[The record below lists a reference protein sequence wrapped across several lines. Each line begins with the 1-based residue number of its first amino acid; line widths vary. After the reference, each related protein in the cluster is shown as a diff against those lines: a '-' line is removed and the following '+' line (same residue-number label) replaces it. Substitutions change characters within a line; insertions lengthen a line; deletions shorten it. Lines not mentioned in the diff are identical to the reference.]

1 MSAIDAKPQ
10 QVGSA
15 SFRDA
20 SEDIMKRL
28 ALHSMLLAA
37 TLGMVFQIPIS
48 YAQQA
53 SDPRVADLIKAGR
66 LRAAFGMNPTLAFK
80 DPTTGRLRG
89 PALELASALATR
101 IGVELVPVEYPS
113 PGAVLQGIETKA
125 WDLTFLVVDP
135 GRAGV
140 VDFSTPYM
148 QSDFTYL
155 VSSESPVRAVADVD
169 RPGIRVAVVRN
180 DASDLRL
187 TRLLKQA
194 ELVRADDINGAIELL
209 RASRADAAAAPRPV
223 LSAQVAKLSGAR
235 LLDEGFALIS
245 YAVVVPKGNE
255 GWLAYVSEFVDE
267 AKASGLVSR
276 TIESAGL
283 RGVKVAPSR
292 NQ

>member
-1 MSAIDAKPQ
+1 
-10 QVGSA
+10 
-15 SFRDA
+15 
-20 SEDIMKRL
+20 MKRL
-28 ALHSMLLAA
+28 ALQSMVLALV
-37 TLGMVFQIPIS
+37 LGAGLQTPTS
-48 YAQQA
+48 DAQQA
-53 SDPRVADLIKAGR
+53 SDGRVADLIKSGR

-113 PGAVLQGIETKA
+113 PGAVLQGVETKA

-135 GRAGV
+135 GRSGV
-140 VDFSTPYM
+140 VDCSTPYM

-155 VSSESPVRAVADVD
+155 VSGESTVRAVADVD
-169 RPGIRVAVVRN
+169 RPGIRVAVVRK

-194 ELVRADDINGAIELL
+194 ELVRADDINGAIEIL
-209 RASRADAAAAPRPV
+209 RAGRAEAAAAPGPV
-223 LSAQVAKLSGAR
+223 LSVQMAKLSGAR
-235 LLDEGFALIS
+235 LLEEGFAPIS
-245 YAVVVPKGNE
+245 YALVVPKGNQ
-255 GWLAYVSEFVDE
+255 GLLAYVSEFVEE

-283 RGVKVAPSR
+283 RGVKVAPKQ
-292 NQ
+292 NP